1 MMARSDGTNV
11 ALSAAAIVCTVL
23 VTAPGRAQ
31 AQEHPAAPP
40 DAHGST
46 MQVTPLERG
55 WVVAPDVRITQ
66 VDDRA
71 ATLAGGYAGW
81 VTDAAFLVGAGGY
94 WLANGSDDREMAY
107 GGLVL
112 EWLARTDSRIGFG
125 ARTLLG
131 GGTATIGFS
140 YADLLGP
147 MTIAV
152 QFGGGR

>member
-1 MMARSDGTNV
+1 
-11 ALSAAAIVCTVL
+11 
-23 VTAPGRAQ
+23 
-31 AQEHPAAPP
+31 
-40 DAHGST
+40 
-46 MQVTPLERG
+46 
-55 WVVAPDVRITQ
+55 VRITQ

-81 VTDAAFLVGAGGY
+81 VTDAAFLLGAGGY
-94 WLANGSDDREMAY
+94 GLANGSDDREMAY

-152 QFGGGR
+152 QFGGGRWPAATHREGSAQSGSSRS